1 MNILDQVKE
10 IMINRSEE
18 KDREYGPF
26 NESLERAAIIATQL
40 TGLEITPK
48 DFMKCM
54 IALKMSRMRY
64 NLKEDTMMDAI
75 AYTFGLS
82 EYERECE
89 KQGRELPWENVKITK
104 RCYSDMAA
112 LNCDNNCSVCVHY
125 RQI

>member
-1 MNILDQVKE
+1 
-10 IMINRSEE
+10 MINRSEE

-26 NESLERAAIIATQL
+26 NESLERASIIATQL

-89 KQGRELPWENVKITK
+89 RQVADLPFEKVEPMTELLDTSEQGAWYLG
-104 RCYSDMAA
+104 M
-112 LNCDNNCSVCVHY
+112 
-125 RQI
+125 